1 LQEALALYQRV
12 RSPAGEAVCRQ
23 FLGMTLTALGA
34 LDRGR
39 RQLEAGLAVA
49 QTSTMRSHVSIRLNA
64 ALARNRLDAG
74 DIAAARHCS
83 EQGLALAELHQRCIC
98 NASLACVAAASFAF
112 TGDVRRAE
120 ELAAW
125 ANELAGQLTS
135 PLFRCMAGQAGAMV
149 AALQDHWSL
158 AFEQLDVARAQAE
171 RHGFPYE
178 LARVHL
184 ARSFVHLQRAAV
196 GDRLAATQ
204 LAGAAGRQL
213 LRLGARAAV
222 AQTRSSL
229 RFLLDQS
236 RRA

>member
-1 LQEALALYQRV
+1 MLYQRV

-23 FLGMTLTALGA
+23 ILGMTLTALGA

-39 RQLEAGLAVA
+39 RQLEEGLAVA
-49 QTSTMRSHVSIRLNA
+49 QTSSMRSHVSVRLYA

-74 DIAAARHCS
+74 DITAARHYS
-83 EQGLALAELHQRCIC
+83 EQGLALAELHQHCIC
-98 NASLACVAAASFAF
+98 NAGLACVAAASFGL
-112 TGDVRRAE
+112 TGDLQRAE
-120 ELAAW
+120 ELASW

-149 AALQDHWSL
+149 AALQNNWSH
-158 AFEQLDVARAQAE
+158 AFEELNVARAQAE
-171 RHGFPYE
+171 QYGFPYE

-184 ARSFVHLQRAAV
+184 ARSFVHLRRAAA
-196 GDRLAATQ
+196 GDRMAATQ